1 MRDDKSLG
9 SDVFE
14 KIPNKYMAV
23 VVASKRA
30 KALNDGARPLIKMGQ
45 AKPTTIAME
54 EIAAGLVI
62 PTDEKQEV
70 AEVEAEKKDLLPA
83 PEDLPVVEADPE
95 EKPEPAVEDKDKN
108 EDKDKDEEE

>member
-23 VVASKRA
+23 VVSSKRA
-30 KALNDGARPLIKMGQ
+30 KALNDGARPLVKIPQ
-45 AKPTTIAME
+45 AKPTTMAME
-54 EIAAGLVI
+54 EIAAGLVT

-70 AEVEAEKKDLLPA
+70 AAVEAEEKGLLPA
-83 PEDLPVVEADPE
+83 PGDLPVIEDEDKDA
-95 EKPEPAVEDKDKN
+95 DKDKN
-108 EDKDKDEEE
+108 EEE